1 MAKEEEAQVRQ
12 PSKAARVTTAK
23 TAAAADFL
31 EPCSNQKGAFLREQL
46 TSANWRLHA
55 FQMGT

>member
-31 EPCSNQKGAFLREQL
+31 EPCSNQKRAFLQGKQV
-46 TSANWRLHA
+46 SANRRFNT